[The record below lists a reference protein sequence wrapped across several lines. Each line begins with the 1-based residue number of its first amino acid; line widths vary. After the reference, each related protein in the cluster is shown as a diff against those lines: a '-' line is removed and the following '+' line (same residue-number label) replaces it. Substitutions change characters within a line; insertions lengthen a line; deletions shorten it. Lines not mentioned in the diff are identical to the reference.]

1 MYSSLPCRSVSYR
14 LLTRHPLERDHLR
27 GRGTRRRRR
36 GRWRRRRRRWRRRRR
51 RWRRRRRRLLRY
63 LLYLLVCLL
72 YAVAALCLFLS
83 RFLGSLQYFLLNP
96 YGYKYIPPQVK
107 GQPRSNRVDGLS
119 LTEPEEE
126 DAYATRDFHGQN
138 NTARQPTMNFNKL
151 NNEVLCWNCL
161 GWGHTKQRCPS
172 SKIPRSMADAHHIFE
187 QRLARDAQQH
197 PEQAARRRPLG
208 RGSQRRPPTAMA
220 TDEINKDKNW
230 NDEDDQEE
238 ELAAATAFSHD
249 VTFSSTED
257 AALGLHLE
265 IDEPASTNVATILD
279 PALLTFRIVM
289 RRWKDGLLW
298 VILTLLVTQSM
309 SPRVIPHT
317 CTSSTGN
324 ERCTY
329 MYKSPQHHYLT
340 HRFGLLDNSIRSKI
354 SLPETKNHHHQ
365 PQTKGNHSKWTRNA
379 RRIHRHPHRQA

>member
-1 MYSSLPCRSVSYR
+1 
-14 LLTRHPLERDHLR
+14 
-27 GRGTRRRRR
+27 
-36 GRWRRRRRRWRRRRR
+36 
-51 RWRRRRRRLLRY
+51 
-63 LLYLLVCLL
+63 
-72 YAVAALCLFLS
+72 
-83 RFLGSLQYFLLNP
+83 
-96 YGYKYIPPQVK
+96 
-107 GQPRSNRVDGLS
+107 
-119 LTEPEEE
+119 
-126 DAYATRDFHGQN
+126 
-138 NTARQPTMNFNKL
+138 
-151 NNEVLCWNCL
+151 
-161 GWGHTKQRCPS
+161 
-172 SKIPRSMADAHHIFE
+172 
-187 QRLARDAQQH
+187 
-197 PEQAARRRPLG
+197 
-208 RGSQRRPPTAMA
+208 MA

-249 VTFSSTED
+249 VTFS
-257 AALGLHLE
+257 
-265 IDEPASTNVATILD
+265 
-279 PALLTFRIVM
+279 
-289 RRWKDGLLW
+289 WKDGLLW